1 MKFKTNGL
9 IIKEQNIGEQDKLVT
24 VLSDSHGVIRAFV
37 RRAKN
42 IKSPKCASTGLLC
55 YSELSVFENKGTY
68 SIDEAHSIEMFIKL
82 RNNVKNMSLAQYF
95 CELCIHLC
103 PKEQDSSDYLR
114 LILNA
119 LHLLAHNKKDP
130 LLLKACVEMRLL
142 SLCGYMP
149 DLVMCDECGVYESQ
163 SMTFVPKT
171 GKLFCDT
178 CSAQKGVRGIAAP
191 KSVITALRHTV
202 YSDSDKLFSFS
213 LSEESLRLLNTLSES
228 YLSAITE
235 KDFLTLQ
242 FFKMM
247 DDQSM

>member
-24 VLSDSHGVIRAFV
+24 ILCDSHGVIRAFV

-55 YSELSVFENKGTY
+55 YSQFSVFENKGTY
-68 SIDEAHSIEMFIKL
+68 SIDEAQSIEMFIKL

-95 CELCIHLC
+95 CELCLNLC
-103 PKEQDSSDYLR
+103 PKEQSADEYLR

-119 LHLLAHNKKDP
+119 LYLLANNKKDP
-130 LLLKACVEMRLL
+130 LLIKACVEMRLL

-163 SMTFVPKT
+163 QMVFVPKT
-171 GKLFCDT
+171 GKIFCSDCAT
-178 CSAQKGVRGIAAP
+178 KKAVRGIAAP
-191 KSVITALRHTV
+191 ISVVTALRHTV
-202 YSDSDKLFSFS
+202 YSDSDKLFSFV
-213 LSEESLRLLNTLSES
+213 LSEESLRLLNLLSES
-228 YLSAITE
+228 YLSSITE

-247 DDQSM
+247 DE